1 MRRERPLL
9 EQLAARLLSLAIALV
24 VGLQF
29 GPELAPQTS
38 SAPRVWSAELR
49 VADDALKAGERPE
62 PRVAPAP
69 VVDRLPAVRATDV
82 VDVARRTATRVAA
95 GVATSDGPSAF
106 VRVPIVKHVPRL
118 ERGDPPRS

>member
-1 MRRERPLL
+1 MRRERALL
-9 EQLAARLLSLAIALV
+9 QQLAAQLLSFAIALV

-29 GPELAPQTS
+29 GPELASQTS
-38 SAPRVWSAELR
+38 SAPRAWSAELR

-69 VVDRLPAVRATDV
+69 VLDRLPPVRATNHLDV
-82 VDVARRTATRVAA
+82 LACTATRVAA
-95 GVATSDGPSAF
+95 GVASDDPSDV
-106 VRVPIVKHVPRL
+106 VRVPVVKHVPRL

>member
-1 MRRERPLL
+1 MRRERALL
-9 EQLAARLLSLAIALV
+9 QQLAARLLSLAIALV

-38 SAPRVWSAELR
+38 SAPRAWSAELR

-69 VVDRLPAVRATDV
+69 VLDRLPPVRATDHL
-82 VDVARRTATRVAA
+82 DVLACTATRVAA
-95 GVATSDGPSAF
+95 GVASDDPSDV
-106 VRVPIVKHVPRL
+106 VRVPVVKHVPRL